1 MGKLYVFRIASTA
14 TSTEVG
20 QTKRTIPFV
29 PYLEGLRG
37 IAALYVVL
45 FHVRILLEPNYV
57 PFGPTADALPFRG
70 QFLLYGHYAVGI
82 FIVISGFVLTLPI
95 AVRGMLVGGWRAFLK
110 RRARR
115 LLPGYY
121 AALTLALPLYVFRTH
136 VEGKTLSLATV
147 AGQYIA
153 HLLLIHD
160 LNVHTI
166 WGINAPLWSV
176 ALEVQIYVL
185 FVAMLVP
192 VVYRFGLLAAVT
204 SAFVLGYIP
213 TIVGAALHITPYP
226 FSSACFWFLGLFA
239 LGSAA
244 AFIAYDRKD
253 RFAALRNHVPWK
265 VVSIV
270 AFVAFVWLVLPLYED
285 PHDLSYRVDPILG
298 IGVAAGFIAVAKD
311 LSAGRRSIVAT
322 VLGWR
327 PFVILGSFSYSLYL
341 IHDPIILLAMHYLN
355 HMPAPARLV
364 LATCLVVSII
374 LLAYAFARIFEYPF
388 ISSARRAADKPSI
401 AVPHA
406 SNATTTSIITEGLR

>member
-1 MGKLYVFRIASTA
+1 M
-14 TSTEVG
+14 
-20 QTKRTIPFV
+20 RTTPFV

-70 QFLLYGHYAVGI
+70 QFLLYGHYAVGV

-95 AVRGMLVGGWRAFLK
+95 AVRGILAGGWQGFLK

-121 AALTLALPLYVFRTH
+121 AALTLALPFYVIRAH
-136 VEGKTLSLATV
+136 LEGKNLPLATIM
-147 AGQYIA
+147 GQYIT

-166 WGINAPLWSV
+166 WGIDAPLWSV

-185 FVAMLVP
+185 FVALLLPIVS
-192 VVYRFGLLAAVT
+192 RFGLFAALI

-213 TIVGAALHITPYP
+213 TIVGVVFHVTPYP
-226 FSSACFWFLGLFA
+226 LSSACFWFFGLFA
-239 LGSAA
+239 LGSVA
-244 AFIAYDRKD
+244 AFIAYDGED
-253 RFAALRNHVPWK
+253 RFAALRNGIPWK
-265 VVSIV
+265 VVSISAIV
-270 AFVAFVWLVLPLYED
+270 AFGWFVLPLFED

-298 IGVAAGFIAVAKD
+298 IGVAAGFIAVARD
-311 LSAGRRSIVAT
+311 LRAGRRSIVAT

-341 IHDPIILLAMHYLN
+341 IHDPLILLAMHYLN
-355 HMPAPARLV
+355 QLPTSARF
-364 LATCLVVSII
+364 ASAIILVVGII

-388 ISSARRAADKPSI
+388 VSSARRVADKLAIAVTDPPNTTVKSI
-401 AVPHA
+401 ASEVVA
-406 SNATTTSIITEGLR
+406 